1 MSPPTHS
8 TRRALREVA
17 VAALLLV
24 SVVVV
29 VVVVGA
35 NFVLVEVR
43 LPGIAVTTRLGW
55 VLLAA
60 LAAGFGAGALWARR

>member
-1 MSPPTHS
+1 M
-8 TRRALREVA
+8 A

-24 SVVVV
+24 SV

-60 LAAGFGAGALWARR
+60 LAPGFGTGALWARR

>member
-1 MSPPTHS
+1 MSARTPS
-8 TRRALREVA
+8 RRRALRELA
-17 VAALLLV
+17 VAACLLV
-24 SVVVV
+24 A

-43 LPGIAVTTRLGW
+43 LPGMSVTTRLGW

-60 LAAGFGAGALWARR
+60 LATGFGAGALWARR

>member
-1 MSPPTHS
+1 MNPSAPS
-8 TRRALREVA
+8 RRRALREMA
-17 VAALLLV
+17 VAAGLLV
-24 SVVVV
+24 AVVI
-29 VVVVGA
+29 VGA

-43 LPGIAVTTRLGW
+43 LPGFSVTTRLGW